1 MLGAIVRGKL
11 FGALRMEI
19 PPHFIHGFASGIA
32 RRTKDPSTLRAT
44 GYLSIL
50 FFDPYQFAGRAS
62 HDVSRLSLL
71 QLRVLRLGFL
81 QDGDVGVGV
90 FPEGEEVLVGGA
102 SFQSVARE
110 GISAS

>member
-1 MLGAIVRGKL
+1 VLGAIVRGKL

-44 GYLSIL
+44 RCLSIL

-62 HDVSRLSLL
+62 LALMEHMVPNTEW
-71 QLRVLRLGFL
+71 
-81 QDGDVGVGV
+81 VGHKVGP
-90 FPEGEEVLVGGA
+90 FSIKLHLAA
-102 SFQSVARE
+102 S
-110 GISAS
+110 GISQSLYPSAESDLLRSSYVE